1 MYIADPLFG
10 LFEIPDKFQRILQA
24 PEVQRLREVRL
35 INTSTP
41 SLAALS
47 DVRRFTHTQGV
58 VHLALRV
65 AEHLKY
71 KWSPKEIDTLI
82 VAAIVH
88 DVASPAFAHLFEYLL
103 NSKYGFTHEAML
115 GSVIGG
121 KYSRTNRFH
130 QVYYGGQL
138 QLPDA
143 IEDLGVNLE
152 EVVRNVTGEAHLS
165 ALLAGTIDLDNLDNV
180 YRMATSLGFEV
191 DVQPAYSLTRQFDV
205 DPETGQLAISE
216 RGLPHIENWRRLRR
230 KCYEIIAFD
239 EQALASQAMLTDCLA
254 EAVTHDLL
262 KEEDWYLTDEQM
274 LRTLINFNEKVSVSL
289 REAVLRFATADY
301 YSTVFLGWY
310 LQPKGDNDLRLPRIR
325 ARLRD
330 DLRNALG
337 YPVTP
342 YVFYDRGTFE
352 KRITLRVGQ
361 NAKDASEAVIG
372 ETSTSTIVSVFSRSR
387 VSKPSRRSI
396 DRVCDVLENFGLA
409 RETLRPIPDKQDVY
423 GRSGRTE
430 LAF

>member
-1 MYIADPLFG
+1 VADPLFG
-10 LFEIPDKFQRILQA
+10 LFEIPERFQRILQA

-65 AEHLKY
+65 AEQLKW

-121 KYSRTNRFH
+121 QYKRTNRFH

-138 QLPDA
+138 QLPDTIA
-143 IEDLGVNLE
+143 ELAVDYE
-152 EVVRNVTGEAHLS
+152 EVLLNVTGKAPLS

-191 DVQPAYSLTRQFDV
+191 DVQSVYSLIRQFDV
-205 DPETGQLAISE
+205 NPETCRLTISE
-216 RGLPHIENWRRLRR
+216 EGLPHIENWRRLRR
-230 KCYEIIAFD
+230 KSYEIIAFD

-254 EAVTHDLL
+254 EAVANDLL
-262 KEEDWYLTDEQM
+262 KEEDWFLTDEQM
-274 LRTLINFNEKVSVSL
+274 LRTLINFNDKVSVSL
-289 REAVLRFATADY
+289 REAILRFATADY

-310 LQPKGDNDLRLPRIR
+310 LQPRGDYDLRLPQIR
-325 ARLRD
+325 AKLRD
-330 DLRNALG
+330 DLRDALG

-342 YVFYDRGTFE
+342 YIFYDRGTFE
-352 KRITLRVGQ
+352 KKVTVHIGKNPKET
-361 NAKDASEAVIG
+361 SETVIG
-372 ETSTSTIVSVFSRSR
+372 ETSTSTIVSVFSENR
-387 VSKPSRRSI
+387 VSKLSRRSI
-396 DRVCDVLENFGLA
+396 DRVCGVLEDFGLV
-409 RETLRPIPDKQDVY
+409 RDSLRPIPDKQDVY